1 MAQTLYWTYT
11 DEAPQLA
18 THAFLPIVKA
28 FAKKSNINVDVRR
41 AAPLTTGTPQKQAR
55 VTRARRNSHRPV
67 CSPPITHHHTLSSQL
82 ADISVAA
89 RVISAFPE
97 RLTAA
102 QRKPDDLAMLGEL
115 AKTPEAS
122 IVKLPNVSASIPQ
135 LQSCIAELRE
145 KGYDVPLYP
154 VEPADDAE
162 KAIKERY
169 GKILGSAVNPVLREG
184 NSDRR
189 VAGPVKKF
197 AQKNPHPMPMSKY
210 DAAGNKVG
218 SMPWTADSKT
228 RVAGMTDGDFFGS
241 ELSQRCAEK
250 CEVRIEHVS
259 AGGDVTVLKPSVKL
273 QAGEVIDAS
282 RLSAAKLREYIEAEL
297 TQAKADGVMVSVH
310 LKATMMK
317 ISDPIMFGHF
327 VSVFFKDAFAKHA
340 DAFAALGV
348 NPNLGLGSLYE
359 KLKALP
365 DAEREAIEADL
376 AKCYESRPKLAMV
389 DSDKGITKAEILSF
403 APVAARMEGF
413 DFDVQVRVKSFTMRI
428 SKDGSFSDLPS
439 GNNRITPDQQEALK
453 RVRRG
458 NILYLEDIL
467 VSMPDGTER
476 DLPPM
481 KLKVTG

>member
-1 MAQTLYWTYT
+1 
-11 DEAPQLA
+11 
-18 THAFLPIVKA
+18 
-28 FAKKSNINVDVRR
+28 
-41 AAPLTTGTPQKQAR
+41 
-55 VTRARRNSHRPV
+55 
-67 CSPPITHHHTLSSQL
+67 
-82 ADISVAA
+82 
-89 RVISAFPE
+89 
-97 RLTAA
+97 
-102 QRKPDDLAMLGEL
+102 MLGEL

-389 DSDKGITKAEILSF
+389 DSDKGITNLHVSSGARF
-403 APVAARMEGF
+403 AAAA
-413 DFDVQVRVKSFTMRI
+413 
-428 SKDGSFSDLPS
+428 P
-439 GNNRITPDQQEALK
+439 PAP
-453 RVRRG
+453 RRRAPT
-458 NILYLEDIL
+458 
-467 VSMPDGTER
+467 SR
-476 DLPPM
+476 PP
-481 KLKVTG
+481 LTRPRPLQT

>member
-1 MAQTLYWTYT
+1 M
-11 DEAPQLA
+11 
-18 THAFLPIVKA
+18 
-28 FAKKSNINVDVRR
+28 
-41 AAPLTTGTPQKQAR
+41 
-55 VTRARRNSHRPV
+55 
-67 CSPPITHHHTLSSQL
+67 
-82 ADISVAA
+82 
-89 RVISAFPE
+89 
-97 RLTAA
+97 
-102 QRKPDDLAMLGEL
+102 
-115 AKTPEAS
+115 
-122 IVKLPNVSASIPQ
+122 
-135 LQSCIAELRE
+135 
-145 KGYDVPLYP
+145 PLYP

-210 DAAGNKVG
+210 DAAGNKVS
-218 SMPWTADSKT
+218 SMPWTAESKT

-317 ISDPIMFGHF
+317 ISDPIMFGHV

-340 DAFAALGV
+340 DAFARPRRQPEQRPRLAL
-348 NPNLGLGSLYE
+348 
-359 KLKALP
+359 
-365 DAEREAIEADL
+365 REAQGL
-376 AKCYESRPKLAMV
+376 ARRRARGDRGRSPSATSRAPSSRWY
-389 DSDKGITKAEILSF
+389 DSDKGITNLASGRAPPPRHHQPARAVGRDHRRVDAVRHARLGQDVEQGQPARPEDVKCLIPDRSYASMYEACVQDCKAHGQFDVTTMGNVSNVGLMAQKAEEYGSHDKTFEIKAEGHRARRRRRLGRGVFEHSVEKGDIWRMCQTKD
-403 APVAARMEGF
+403 APIRDWVRLAVSRARATGAPT
-413 DFDVQVRVKSFTMRI
+413 S
-428 SKDGSFSDLPS
+428 SGSTA
-439 GNNRITPDQQEALK
+439 RARTT
-453 RVRRG
+453 RR
-458 NILYLEDIL
+458 
-467 VSMPDGTER
+467 SSAR
-476 DLPPM
+476 
-481 KLKVTG
+481 

>member
-218 SMPWTADSKT
+218 SMPWTAESKT

-340 DAFAALGV
+340 DQFAALGV

-389 DSDKGITKAEILSF
+389 DSDKGITNLHVSSGARF
-403 APVAARMEGF
+403 AAAR
-413 DFDVQVRVKSFTMRI
+413 RRPARRRRRAPI
-428 SKDGSFSDLPS
+428 S
-439 GNNRITPDQQEALK
+439 R
-453 RVRRG
+453 
-458 NILYLEDIL
+458 
-467 VSMPDGTER
+467 
-476 DLPPM
+476 PPPHPAAPNPQ
-481 KLKVTG
+481 T

>member
-1 MAQTLYWTYT
+1 
-11 DEAPQLA
+11 
-18 THAFLPIVKA
+18 
-28 FAKKSNINVDVRR
+28 
-41 AAPLTTGTPQKQAR
+41 
-55 VTRARRNSHRPV
+55 
-67 CSPPITHHHTLSSQL
+67 
-82 ADISVAA
+82 
-89 RVISAFPE
+89 
-97 RLTAA
+97 
-102 QRKPDDLAMLGEL
+102 MLGEL

-210 DAAGNKVG
+210 DAAGNKV
-218 SMPWTADSKT
+218 SAMPWTADSKT
-228 RVAGMTDGDFFGS
+228 RVAGMTDGDFYGS

-389 DSDKGITKAEILSF
+389 DSDKGITNLHVSSGARF
-403 APVAARMEGF
+403 AAAR
-413 DFDVQVRVKSFTMRI
+413 RRPARRRRRAPI
-428 SKDGSFSDLPS
+428 S
-439 GNNRITPDQQEALK
+439 R
-453 RVRRG
+453 
-458 NILYLEDIL
+458 
-467 VSMPDGTER
+467 
-476 DLPPM
+476 PPPHPAAPNPQ
-481 KLKVTG
+481 T